1 MKIDPNK
8 VADSLSNPLRRVKAE
23 STVPS
28 GKVADAS
35 AAQSAA
41 RGVTPAASIQID
53 VAAAIASAKKADK
66 ASDVKL
72 LEDIRA
78 KIQSGEFEIDY
89 DKVAESILGDAI
101 ASSMHRVR

>member
-8 VADSLSNPLRRVKAE
+8 VADSLSDPLRRVKAE
-23 STVPS
+23 STAPS
-28 GKVADAS
+28 GKGADTS
-35 AAQSAA
+35 AAQAA
-41 RGVTPAASIQID
+41 RGVPPAASIQID

>member
-8 VADSLSNPLRRVKAE
+8 VADSLSDPLRRVKAE
-23 STVPS
+23 STAPS
-28 GKVADAS
+28 GKGADAS
-35 AAQSAA
+35 AAQAA
-41 RGVTPAASIQID
+41 RGVAPAASIQID

-89 DKVAESILGDAI
+89 DKVAESILGDVI

>member
-8 VADSLSNPLRRVKAE
+8 VADSLSDPLRRVKAE
-23 STVPS
+23 STAPS
-28 GKVADAS
+28 GKGADAS
-35 AAQSAA
+35 AAQ
-41 RGVTPAASIQID
+41 AASIQID

>member
-8 VADSLSNPLRRVKAE
+8 VADSLSDPLRRVKAE
-23 STVPS
+23 STAPS
-28 GKVADAS
+28 GKGADAS
-35 AAQSAA
+35 AA
-41 RGVTPAASIQID
+41 RGATPAASIQID